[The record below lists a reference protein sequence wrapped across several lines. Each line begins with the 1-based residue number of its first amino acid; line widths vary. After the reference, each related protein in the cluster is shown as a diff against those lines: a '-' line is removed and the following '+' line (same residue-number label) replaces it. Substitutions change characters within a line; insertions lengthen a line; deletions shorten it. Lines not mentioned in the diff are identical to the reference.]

1 MKDWVPLR
9 SSACFYV
16 KKKKNSIISLK
27 LSGGMSMDYSKI
39 YQYRFDELLKKIK
52 YESKYYDRDTR
63 EGDQIIDICGN
74 VFREYHSIVS
84 SNESWVIYT
93 IDKIITNIFDWE
105 GIDYSIPE
113 YEFTAPSGRKRKNR
127 PFSFVLKENNRNIG
141 YVFLYNLHKGLIEI
155 RKNARKF
162 NGIDSVRYYFLQRD
176 NKKYIDQLN
185 DLERKR

>member
-1 MKDWVPLR
+1 ML
-9 SSACFYV
+9 AGC
-16 KKKKNSIISLK
+16 
-27 LSGGMSMDYSKI
+27 
-39 YQYRFDELLKKIK
+39 
-52 YESKYYDRDTR
+52 T
-63 EGDQIIDICGN
+63 
-74 VFREYHSIVS
+74 
-84 SNESWVIYT
+84 WVIYT

-113 YEFTAPSGRKRKNR
+113 YEFAAPSGRKRKNR

-185 DLERKR
+185 DLERKDDGSFLEFYSIKEFFDEKFGNDEFPIFMNYVDRFNERARNLIGFKTISIPTKDTVKTFKRSG